1 MKVKLLLGTVILA
14 MVWSACSKDKYN
26 TTPTI
31 TFKNVN
37 GSEFSAGQLVSFN
50 FEVTDKEG
58 DIQDTIF
65 LQRISSASCQD
76 NNITTGYPM
85 PETPPQKFLKADI
98 SLVFSYRN
106 PNPPLTQLEGCS
118 ENNDTAVFKFWLKD
132 KAGHVSDTATA
143 PPIVLLK

>member
-14 MVWSACSKDKYN
+14 TVWMACSKDKYN

-31 TFKNVN
+31 AFKNVN
-37 GSEFSAGQLVSFN
+37 ATEFSAGQVVTFN
-50 FEVTDKEG
+50 LEVTDKEG

-76 NNITTGYPM
+76 QSIVSAYQM
-85 PETPPQKFLKADI
+85 PASPPQKFLKADI
-98 SLVFSYRN
+98 SLQFSYRN
-106 PNPPLTQLEGCS
+106 PNPPLIQLEGCS
-118 ENNDTAVFKFWLKD
+118 QNDDTAVFKFWIKD
-132 KAGHVSDTATA
+132 KAGHISDTVQA

>member
-14 MVWSACSKDKYN
+14 TVWSACSKDKFN
-26 TTPTI
+26 TTPTL

-37 GSEFSAGQLVSFN
+37 GSEFSAGQVISFN

-58 DIQDTIF
+58 DIQDSIF

-76 NNITTGYPM
+76 NNIVTGYDM
-85 PETPPQKFLKADI
+85 PVTPTQKFLKADI

-106 PNPPLTQLEGCS
+106 PNPPLIQLEGCS
-118 ENNDTAVFKFWLKD
+118 QNNDTAVLSF
-132 KAGHVSDTATA
+132 G
-143 PPIVLLK
+143 